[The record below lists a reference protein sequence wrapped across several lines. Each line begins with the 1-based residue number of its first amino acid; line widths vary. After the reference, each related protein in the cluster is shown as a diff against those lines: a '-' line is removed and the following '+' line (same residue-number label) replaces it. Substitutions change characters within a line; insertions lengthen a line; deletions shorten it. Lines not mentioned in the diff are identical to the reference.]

1 MRIAFLV
8 DQFPSLSETFILNQ
22 ITGLLDRGHEVDIY
36 ADLQGDTAKVHPDVE
51 RYKLLNRTY
60 YTRMP
65 LGRMRRI
72 VAIPVLLFTNFSHH
86 PLVVGRT
93 LNPFKYKF
101 SKYGEQAVLLRLF
114 YSALPFLKRRNKR
127 AYDIIH
133 CHYGR
138 NGMRGLMLRDTGALQ
153 GPLVTTFHGFD
164 ISNYLQKYG
173 EHIYAHLFEGGDLFQ
188 PISELW
194 KRRLLE
200 LGCPEDKIAVHRMG
214 IDCTKFSCR
223 PPKPRNN
230 DCVQILTIGRLV
242 EKKGVEYAIRAIA
255 QLGKSR
261 KIQYQI
267 VGDGPLREYLEDL
280 IIQLEVSDQ
289 VNLLGWK
296 QQSEV
301 LDLLQKVDI
310 LLAPSVT
317 SQEGDREGIPV
328 TLMEGMA
335 TGLPVVST
343 LHSGIPELIED
354 GISGFLVPEREVDG
368 LAQKLAYLIDHP
380 EVGLKMGRAGRA
392 YVEKHYNINEL
403 NDRLVDIYQKLIE
416 AVK

>member
-36 ADLQGDTAKVHPDVE
+36 SDLQGDTTKVHPDVE
-51 RYKLLNRTY
+51 RYKLLDRTY
-60 YTRMP
+60 YTGMP
-65 LGRMRRI
+65 PGRIRRI
-72 VAIPVLLFTNFSHH
+72 LAIPALIFTNFYDH
-86 PLVVGRT
+86 PLVLGRA
-93 LNPFKYKF
+93 LNMFKYQF
-101 SKYGEQAVLLRLF
+101 SEYGEQAVLLRLF
-114 YSALPFLKRRNKR
+114 YSAIPFLNKQS
-127 AYDIIH
+127 YDIIH

-138 NGMRGLMLRDTGALQ
+138 NGIRGLMLRDIGALQ

-164 ISNYLQKYG
+164 ISNYLHKYG
-173 EHIYAHLFEGGDLFQ
+173 EHIYVRLFEGGDLFQ

-200 LGCPEDKIAVHRMG
+200 LGCPEQKIAVHRMG
-214 IDCTKFSCR
+214 IDFTKFSCR
-223 PPKPRNN
+223 PPKPGDN

-261 KIQYQI
+261 NIQYQI

-280 IIQLEVSDQ
+280 IIQLDISARVKF
-289 VNLLGWK
+289 VGWK

-301 LDLLQKVDI
+301 LDLLQQVDI

-343 LHSGIPELIED
+343 LHSGIPELIQD
-354 GISGFLVPEREVDG
+354 GISGFLVPERDVDA

-392 YVEKHYNINEL
+392 YVEKHYNINHL
-403 NDRLVDIYQKLIE
+403 NDCLVDIYQKLIE
-416 AVK
+416 VVK